1 MAWYNPSDPVQRNWM
16 LGGIAV
22 LAVAVLFNQFY
33 LPPRNE
39 TNDQVR
45 DRLETIDVVNRQA
58 QVVIARGG
66 VDELR
71 RRMDQYT
78 RHVDRLEELIP
89 GEEEVASLLNDIQ
102 SQARLMGVDPLAL
115 DPEPAETA
123 GPYTKTSYRMTV
135 VGEYHDVG
143 RFLTAVASLSRIVT
157 PVQVDVNL
165 YGQPQTRPEMEFPVE
180 ATFRIETYVL
190 PDQGALPA
198 ALPGDGA

>member
-1 MAWYNPSDPVQRNWM
+1 MAWYNPTDPTQRNWM
-16 LGGIAV
+16 LGGIVV
-22 LAVAVLFNQFY
+22 LGLAIAFNQLY

-45 DRLETIDVVNRQA
+45 DRLESLDVQNRNA
-58 QVVIARGG
+58 QLVIARGG

-89 GEEEVASLLNDIQ
+89 GQEEVASLLNDIQ
-102 SQARLMGVDPLAL
+102 GQARIAGVDVLGL
-115 DPEPAETA
+115 DPEPAETT
-123 GPYTKTSYRMTV
+123 GPYTKTSYQMTV

-143 RFLTAVASLSRIVT
+143 RFLTQVASLSRIVT
-157 PVQVDVNL
+157 PVQVDISL
-165 YGQPQTRPEMEFPVE
+165 FGQPQSRPGMEYPVQ

-190 PDQGALPA
+190 PDQASLPA
-198 ALPGDGA
+198 ALPGDGG

>member
-1 MAWYNPSDPVQRNWM
+1 MAWYNPTDPVQRNWM

-22 LAVAVLFNQFY
+22 LAAAVLFNQFY

-102 SQARLMGVDPLAL
+102 SQARLAGVDPLAL

-157 PVQVDVNL
+157 PVEVDVSL
-165 YGQPQTRPEMEFPVE
+165 YGQPQSRPEMEFPVE
-180 ATFRIETYVL
+180 ATFRIETYVV
-190 PDQGALPA
+190 PDQGSLPA
-198 ALPGDGA
+198 ELPGDGA